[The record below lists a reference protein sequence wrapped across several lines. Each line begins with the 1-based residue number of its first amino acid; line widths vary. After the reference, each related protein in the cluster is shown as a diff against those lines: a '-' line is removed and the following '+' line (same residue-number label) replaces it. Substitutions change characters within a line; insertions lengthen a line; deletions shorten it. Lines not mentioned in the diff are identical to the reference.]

1 MAWEATILVVAVAV
15 ALSTKTFLRLFSLEY
30 SAAMGTRRAINESRR
45 RAEAKL
51 RAKLKAIEASRAF
64 HGGE

>member
-1 MAWEATILVVAVAV
+1 MTWEATIFVVAIAV

-30 SAAMGTRRAINESRR
+30 KAALGTRRAINESRR

-51 RAKLKAIEASRAF
+51 RANLKAYELPQAVQS
-64 HGGE
+64 GE